1 MRVVSTNALEVGDM
15 VRFTKNSKNSG
26 KTAKVTD
33 INDDHISVY
42 NPHGLICTDGSINS
56 EVTVGINSPLI
67 EKI

>member
-33 INDDHISVY
+33 LKGDYALVHNS
-42 NPHGLICTDGSINS
+42 HGLLCEDGSI
-56 EVTVGINSPLI
+56 EEAALVDINSPLI
-67 EKI
+67 KKI